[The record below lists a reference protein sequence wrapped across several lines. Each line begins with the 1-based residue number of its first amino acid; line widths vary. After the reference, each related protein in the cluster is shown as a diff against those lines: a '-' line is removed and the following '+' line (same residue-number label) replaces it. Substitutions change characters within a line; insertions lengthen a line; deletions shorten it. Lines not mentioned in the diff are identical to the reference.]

1 MQADLRETI
10 QDGAESGENTT
21 GVCGHHIRAEGTIR
35 ALGPLQ
41 LCGEGPWQ
49 ETVWDVGVSY
59 AKKNPPHSPYTIQ
72 PLASWPITTDSQRA
86 DVSLEKSIE

>member
-21 GVCGHHIRAEGTIR
+21 GVCSHHIRAEGTIR

-49 ETVWDVGVSY
+49 ETVWDVGVSM
-59 AKKNPPHSPYTIQ
+59 
-72 PLASWPITTDSQRA
+72 QRKTHLILLMPFNLLPVGLLQLTA
-86 DVSLEKSIE
+86 REQT